1 MELKIDKKTLKRV
14 LLGVILCIGVY
25 WILSS
30 FSKVRAIY
38 NIFMGIFSPFIVGAV
53 IAFIVNVPMR
63 WLESKMLRIKKDAG
77 RRVTAMIL
85 SFLMVMLILAVVLW
99 LLIPELI
106 HTIYS
111 LAPKLENF
119 VYTVQEYINHILKTN
134 PQIMEWFNDG
144 TGLSE
149 LDWSSIVPQLLGLL
163 ETSFSAVLSKTLT
176 AAMSLSDFFIDAFI
190 AVVFAIYLLFQ
201 KEQLARQCRRF
212 MYAFFS
218 EKHADGV
225 IRVMRMSNVAFSR
238 FLSGQCIEV
247 CILGSMFAIS
257 MAIFEMPFIPL
268 ISVLIA
274 VTAFVPYVGAWIGCI
289 VGAFFI
295 MVVDPTKAFWFVIMF
310 LILQQIENNLIY
322 PRVVGTSI
330 GLSGMWVLLAISVGG
345 ELFGVFGMIVMIP
358 VASVAYTLLSEFT
371 AKRISKR
378 GIDAEKLSA
387 QPPEATAKKK
397 KEKKEKKQ
405 SKEA

>member
-1 MELKIDKKTLKRV
+1 MEFKIDKKTLKRI
-14 LLGVILCIGVY
+14 LLGVILCIAVY

-30 FSKVRAIY
+30 FSKVRAVY
-38 NIFMGIFSPFIVGAV
+38 NILMGIFSPFLVGAV

-63 WLESKMLRIKKDAG
+63 WLESKMPFIKKDAG

-106 HTIYS
+106 HTIYA
-111 LAPKLENF
+111 LAPKLESF
-119 VYTVQEYINHILKTN
+119 VLTVQNYINDILKTN

-163 ETSFSAVLSKTLT
+163 ETSFSTVISKTMI
-176 AAMSLSDFFIDAFI
+176 AAAGLSDFFIDAFI

-212 MYAFFS
+212 MYAYFS
-218 EKHADGV
+218 EKHADAA

-358 VASVAYTLLSEFT
+358 IASVAYTLLSEFT

-397 KEKKEKKQ
+397 KAKKEKKQ